1 VSNHPDRKALMKAA
15 RKGVTKFRDH
25 LESCEECSLL
35 YNLWRALPSDEILE
49 LPHVPQAWIEQ
60 AAGFMSKSK
69 KTSVLKRLEA
79 SLVFDSWSSI
89 PAIEIRDGQTN
100 VRRLGFDVG
109 QRRLDIQASR
119 RNSDWQFVA
128 RFEDEQEGIKAL
140 LKVSSDRSV
149 LADDD
154 GYFIWN
160 AKTPPRR
167 LSIEL
172 NDELYEIKDIKWNPT
187 KKRSN

>member
-1 VSNHPDRKALMKAA
+1 MSKHPDRKVLILAA
-15 RKGVTKFRDH
+15 RKGMTNFQDH

-35 YNLWRALPSDEILE
+35 YNFWRALPSDEIPE
-49 LPHVPQAWIEQ
+49 LPHVPQAWIER
-60 AAGFMSKSK
+60 AAGLMSKSK
-69 KTSVLKRLEA
+69 KTSVLKRLKA
-79 SLVFDSWSSI
+79 KIVFDSWASL
-89 PAIEIRDGQTN
+89 PAIEVRNAQTN

-140 LKVSSDRSV
+140 LKVSSDRSI

-160 AKTPPRR
+160 AKIPPRS

-187 KKRSN
+187 KKPSS